1 MILESKNDRIFKA
14 FTVAIIL
21 IITAACLF
29 PFLYIVSVSFSGK
42 NPVMRGEVFLWPVG
56 WDFSAYRTVF
66 NNQSLMLSMR
76 FTILLTIVHTLICV
90 IMTVMCAYPLSKP
103 DLKFKAPILLLIL
116 FTMYFSG
123 GMIPNYLNIKQLGL
137 IDTFWVLILPGCL
150 STYNMILMKSF
161 FQAMPRE
168 MEESAFVDGAN
179 DAVVLIKIILPLSKA
194 MLATIALFYA
204 VGRWN
209 GFMDAL
215 LYINDGDMFTIQL
228 RLRMIIQASQV
239 STLIE
244 DIPEVKNDVIAE
256 TIKAACLVFSMIPIM
271 IVYPWLQKYFVKG
284 VMIGS
289 VKG

>member
-1 MILESKNDRIFKA
+1 MILESRNDRIFKV
-14 FTVAIIL
+14 FTVTIIL

-42 NPVMRGEVFLWPVG
+42 NPVMRGEVFLWPKG
-56 WDFSAYRTVF
+56 WDLSAYRTVF
-66 NNQSLMLSMR
+66 NNQALMRAMR
-76 FTILLTIVHTLICV
+76 FTIVLTLVHTVICV
-90 IMTVMCAYPLSKP
+90 IMTVMAAYPLSKP
-103 DLKFKAPILLLIL
+103 DLKYKTPILLFIL

-123 GMIPNYLNIKQLGL
+123 GMIPGYLNIKQLGL

-150 STYNMILMKSF
+150 STYNMSLMKSF

-179 DAVVLIKIILPLSKA
+179 DAIVLVRIILPLSKA

-215 LYINDGDMFTIQL
+215 LYVNDGNMFTIQL

>member
-1 MILESKNDRIFKA
+1 MILESRNDRIFKV
-14 FTVAIIL
+14 FTVTIIL

-42 NPVMRGEVFLWPVG
+42 NPVMRGEVFLWPKG
-56 WDFSAYRTVF
+56 WDLSAYRTVF
-66 NNQSLMLSMR
+66 NNQALMRAMR
-76 FTILLTIVHTLICV
+76 FTIVLTLVHTVICV
-90 IMTVMCAYPLSKP
+90 IMTVMAAYPLSKP
-103 DLKFKAPILLLIL
+103 DLKYKTPILLFIL

-123 GMIPNYLNIKQLGL
+123 GMIPGYLNIKQLGL

-179 DAVVLIKIILPLSKA
+179 DAIVLVRIILPLSKA

-215 LYINDGDMFTIQL
+215 LYVNDGNMFTIQL

-244 DIPEVKNDVIAE
+244 DIPEVKNDVIAD

>member
-1 MILESKNDRIFKA
+1 MILESKNDRIFKV

-56 WDFSAYRTVF
+56 WDLSAYRTVF
-66 NNQSLMLSMR
+66 NNQSLMLAMR
-76 FTILLTIVHTLICV
+76 FTILLTVVHTIICV
-90 IMTVMCAYPLSKP
+90 IMTVMCAYPLSKS

-123 GMIPNYLNIKQLGL
+123 GMIPGYLNIKQLGL
-137 IDTFWVLILPGCL
+137 IDTFWVLTLPGCL

-179 DAVVLIKIILPLSKA
+179 DAVVLVKIILPLSKA